1 MRAALVSIETD
12 QVWAL
17 IDLRPDEDAVI
28 ASRFAVCRACGLVSA
43 VPAGSSPDPGE
54 RWASL
59 ADLPEVLRQ

>member
-1 MRAALVSIETD
+1 MRAALVSFETNEA
-12 QVWAL
+12 WAL

-43 VPAGSSPDPGE
+43 VPAGSLPDPGE
-54 RWASL
+54 RWATL

>member
-1 MRAALVSIETD
+1 MRAALVSFDTD
-12 QVWAL
+12 EVWAL

-43 VPAGSSPDPGE
+43 VPAGSPHDSGE
-54 RWASL
+54 RWATL